1 MYTSRLFRWSH
12 VAKGKCQC
20 PSFDYNRSSG
30 ESNYGVIYSLTL
42 KFLRFTRLYTSWRFF
57 FLDVSAR
64 SSCLGD
70 VVQSLRSIRVS
81 LVLVFSLYFTHE
93 IFINSQTMMNEQ
105 TCLMDVVD
113 SVNFSL
119 TKHKLVSFFFV
130 RLSLKI
136 FDKVFE
142 FFFVRKKN
150 KKTWRHG
157 GRERNKSF
165 NSNFYF
171 Y

>member
-1 MYTSRLFRWSH
+1 
-12 VAKGKCQC
+12 
-20 PSFDYNRSSG
+20 
-30 ESNYGVIYSLTL
+30 
-42 KFLRFTRLYTSWRFF
+42 
-57 FLDVSAR
+57 
-64 SSCLGD
+64 
-70 VVQSLRSIRVS
+70 
-81 LVLVFSLYFTHE
+81 
-93 IFINSQTMMNEQ
+93 MNEQ

-150 KKTWRHG
+150 KNMETWREG
-157 GRERNKSF
+157 KKQKF
-165 NSNFYF
+165 
-171 Y
+171 